1 MSLIALIEWLLNNV
15 AELLLLVANSILKLD
30 YLYIEWIFSLITPFC
45 MFVLLL
51 FSLPLVFVLLS
62 FGAAFYIFI
71 NKHRAKL
78 MVSLRKIKRIG
89 LSVSFLFFL
98 FCFVLL
104 VITLVFEFTVLWHLT
119 FVTPYISNLIYL
131 FVYILLY

>member
-104 VITLVFEFTVLWHLT
+104 VITLVFEFTVL
-119 FVTPYISNLIYL
+119 
-131 FVYILLY
+131 